1 MQGIH
6 NNQINF
12 SGAYI
17 VKGTAKAVNRFENE
31 LNRVLLN
38 KRNSDVL
45 TMPLTD
51 VYHDDQPYMEIL
63 VCTDTHSNN
72 LKTYLQQ
79 KAKLQEK
86 KIKRFVNDFKTWDSA
101 KQKMWVSNLQKAVA
115 LANENEQKVTA
126 PGEIS
131 LQNGNPDSFLNW
143 YRAMVKEA
151 NTLYKKISG
160 LGNLPFPAKIRRLD
174 ADKTFVA
181 LVDDNFNIQEGF
193 IRGKSNKI
201 DIEIVGNQEYRYKN
215 NKFHEVITYKTDFPE
230 ENVIESSNR
239 FYYDKNGKLQRVV
252 SRNSDGK
259 IIGIQRVNKQ
269 KNSFDKCY

>member
-51 VYHDDQPYMEIL
+51 VYHDNQPYMEIL

-160 LGNLPFPAKIRRLD
+160 LGKFPFPAKIRRLD

-181 LVDDNFNIQEGF
+181 LVDDNFNIKEGF

-269 KNSFDKCY
+269 K